1 MDFDE
6 ALAYMQGR
14 LRLGIKLGN
23 ERFLALLHR
32 LGNPQEQLR
41 VIHVAGTKGKG
52 STTAM
57 AAGVL
62 QAAGYTV
69 GMYLSPYVYDVR
81 ERIQINGEMISRAD
95 FARWV
100 TVIRPHVEALE
111 ATELGPTTEFE
122 LKTAVGLC
130 CFAERAVDYAVLE
143 VGLGG
148 RLDATN
154 VVARPLV
161 TVITNIGLDHTE
173 LLGETLGEIAAEK
186 AGIVKPGIPC
196 VTGVPVGGE
205 AWDVIARICKE
216 RRAPLISVS
225 PPAPAAVDGTRAETR
240 PAANPNNRDAAAG
253 TAGGRG
259 GTSSTDSC
267 PLPVGE
273 GGEERAGRGSLSPEL
288 GAVGLVL
295 TTPRRTL
302 TGIHLE
308 LRGAFQAMNAAT
320 AVAALDAIAENAL
333 PPLADEAVRRG
344 LETAWVPGRLEQVR
358 ERPTVVVDVAHNEMS
373 AQVLAEAL
381 RDQYDAER
389 RRLILVVGL
398 SRHHD
403 PAPFL
408 APLAARHPAL
418 LIATQP
424 AFRPRPA
431 LDVAEAARRHDFPN
445 VQIVESG
452 VTDAVQS
459 ALSQAGPDDLICVT
473 GSFYTVGDVPPAFWS
488 DLSSENT
495 TS

>member
-14 LRLGIKLGN
+14 LRLGTKLGN

-32 LGNPQEQLR
+32 LGDPQERLR
-41 VIHVAGTKGKG
+41 VVHIAGTKGKG

-57 AAGVL
+57 AASVL
-62 QAAGYTV
+62 QAAGYSV

-100 TVIRPHVEALE
+100 TAIRPHVEALE

-130 CFAERAVDYAVLE
+130 CFAERAVDCAVLE

-186 AGIVKPGIPC
+186 AGIVKPGVPC

-205 AWDVIARICKE
+205 AWDVIARICEE
-216 RRAPLISVS
+216 RGAPLVPVAPPEAAPGTGSAGLLANGSRSATEEASTATVS
-225 PPAPAAVDGTRAETR
+225 LVAERLSLRSSPA
-240 PAANPNNRDAAAG
+240 
-253 TAGGRG
+253 
-259 GTSSTDSC
+259 
-267 PLPVGE
+267 LPV
-273 GGEERAGRGSLSPEL
+273 P
-288 GAVGLVL
+288 GLVL
-295 TTPRRTL
+295 TTPRRRL
-302 TGIHLE
+302 TISGLR

-320 AVAALDAIAENAL
+320 AVAALDAIAENVL
-333 PPLADEAVRRG
+333 PPLADEAVRLG

-373 AQVLAEAL
+373 AWVLAEAL
-381 RDQYDAER
+381 RDQYDADR

-408 APLAARHPAL
+408 APLAVRHPAL

-431 LDVAEAARRHDFPN
+431 LDVAEAARHYDFPN

-452 VTDAVQS
+452 VADAVQS
-459 ALSQAGPDDLICVT
+459 ALSQAGADDLICVT

-488 DLSSENT
+488 DLSPDT
-495 TS
+495 AP

>member
-1 MDFDE
+1 VDAGVPYASSVGYTKSRMDFDE
-6 ALAYMQGR
+6 ALRYMQGR
-14 LRLGIKLGN
+14 LRLGVKLGN

-32 LGNPQEQLR
+32 LGDPQERLR
-41 VIHVAGTKGKG
+41 VVHIAGTKGKG

-57 AAGVL
+57 AATVL
-62 QAAGYTV
+62 QAAGYQV

-100 TVIRPHVEALE
+100 SVIRPHIEDLE
-111 ATELGPTTEFE
+111 ATEHGPTTEFE
-122 LKTAVGLC
+122 LKTAVGMC
-130 CFAERAVDYAVLE
+130 YFAERAVDYVVLE

-154 VVARPLV
+154 VVSHPLM

-186 AGIVKPGIPC
+186 AGIIKPGVPC
-196 VTGVPVGGE
+196 VTGAPIGGE
-205 AWDVIARICKE
+205 AWNVIARICQE
-216 RRAPLISVS
+216 RGAMLI
-225 PPAPAAVDGTRAETR
+225 AVPTPEVTAE
-240 PAANPNNRDAAAG
+240 
-253 TAGGRG
+253 
-259 GTSSTDSC
+259 
-267 PLPVGE
+267 
-273 GGEERAGRGSLSPEL
+273 
-288 GAVGLVL
+288 GLRL

-308 LRGAFQAMNAAT
+308 LRGAFQAMNAA
-320 AVAALDAIAENAL
+320 AALCALDAVAESAL
-333 PPLADEAVRRG
+333 PPLTDEAARHG

-358 ERPTVVVDVAHNEMS
+358 TCPTVVVDVAHNELS
-373 AQVLAEAL
+373 ALVLATAL
-381 RDQYDAER
+381 RDQYGADS

-403 PAPFL
+403 PVPFL
-408 APLAARHPAL
+408 APLAGCHPVL

-431 LDVAEAARRHDFPN
+431 LDVAEAARQQGFSN
-445 VQIVESG
+445 VQMIETG
-452 VTDAVQS
+452 VADAVRS
-459 ALSQAGPDDLICVT
+459 ALSQAGPEDLICVT

-488 DLSSENT
+488 DL
-495 TS
+495 TSDSVTSDSVTSDSVTS

>member
-14 LRLGIKLGN
+14 LRLGVKLGN

-32 LGNPQEQLR
+32 LGDPQERLR
-41 VIHVAGTKGKG
+41 VVHIAGTKGKG

-57 AAGVL
+57 AASVL
-62 QAAGYTV
+62 QTAGYRV

-100 TVIRPHVEALE
+100 TAIQPHVEALE

-130 CFAERAVDYAVLE
+130 YFAEQAVDYAVLE

-154 VVARPLV
+154 VVAHPLV

-173 LLGETLGEIAAEK
+173 LLGDTLGEIAGEK
-186 AGIVKPGIPC
+186 AGIVKPGVPC

-205 AWDVIARICKE
+205 AWDVIARVCKA
-216 RRAPLISVS
+216 RGAPLTAI
-225 PPAPAAVDGTRAETR
+225 PFPEPAADGLT
-240 PAANPNNRDAAAG
+240 
-253 TAGGRG
+253 
-259 GTSSTDSC
+259 
-267 PLPVGE
+267 
-273 GGEERAGRGSLSPEL
+273 
-288 GAVGLVL
+288 L
-295 TTPRRTL
+295 TTPRRRVTV
-302 TGIHLE
+302 GR
-308 LRGAFQAMNAAT
+308 LRLQGAFQAMNAAA
-320 AVAALDAIAENAL
+320 AVAALDAVAQDAL
-333 PPLADEAVRRG
+333 PSLADETVRRG
-344 LETAWVPGRLEQVR
+344 LETAWVPGRLEQVHD
-358 ERPTVVVDVAHNEMS
+358 RPTVVVDVAHNELS
-373 AQVLAEAL
+373 ALVLASAL
-381 RDQYDAER
+381 RDQYGADR
-389 RRLILVVGL
+389 RRLILIVGL

-408 APLAARHPAL
+408 APLAARHPSL

-424 AFRPRPA
+424 RFRPRPA
-431 LDVAEAARRHDFPN
+431 LDVAEAARAHHFPH
-445 VQIVESG
+445 VQIVEDG
-452 VTDAVQS
+452 VAAAVHF
-459 ALSQAGPDDLICVT
+459 ALSQAEPEDLICVT

-488 DLSSENT
+488 ELSLEAT